1 MPAWDGRR
9 DGEGRKHHENAKHC
23 LDPLG
28 SHVLHSIRRFEA
40 VPFQCLYPQFNCRMD
55 RCERCIPGIPGNFE
69 RTSLSRAE
77 LTDEAMLGLGHLH
90 HASQVGAR
98 LVRDEFEE
106 PLVLFGCPPRWQ
118 PSVRRDR
125 WLSESCCNLVLQQF
139 VKDSSVAVPVSVA
152 RGRSRDVCLHERY
165 LPIEHGHAEGR
176 HQHVASEVSRSGV
189 RSDPGQEK
197 SDGRR
202 VEAL

>member
-40 VPFQCLYPQFNCRMD
+40 VPFQCLYPQFNWRMD
-55 RCERCIPGIPGNFE
+55 RCERCIPGIPGNF
-69 RTSLSRAE
+69 
-77 LTDEAMLGLGHLH
+77 
-90 HASQVGAR
+90 
-98 LVRDEFEE
+98 E